1 MPTANER
8 PAACGVYPASGC
20 SAFHSEFLGRFPE
33 PTPEEIA
40 ARELAEDYHRVTE
53 EYDRAVCTGP
63 IVNGSILPACTQEIS
78 DINRFARVAFHNRLE
93 KAIAQGVTPK
103 QFQRAI
109 ADAAHRMPNHGADRT
124 AHGTGDMA

>member
-1 MPTANER
+1 MADKKSD
-8 PAACGVYPASGC
+8 ASSCGSYPAPGC
-20 SAFHSEFLGRFPE
+20 SAFPSELLGSFPS

-63 IVNGSILPACTQEIS
+63 IVNGSIRPCGAHEVG
-78 DINRFARVAFHNRLE
+78 DINRFARLAYARRLE
-93 KAIAQGVTPK
+93 MAVAEGVTPK

-109 ADAAHRMPNHGADRT
+109 ADAAHRMQNPSRQPPAP
-124 AHGTGDMA
+124 